1 MFAED
6 LLQFRNDLYN
16 WGVLFCYSGYLNEAV
31 LESIGTAMRVKLEN
45 DTSDPKLARTLFS
58 VFVEQV
64 QNVVRYSAEVEVVD
78 RDGAPPELRHGLLA
92 VGKDAGGHFV
102 TVGNL
107 MLTADV
113 PRLRRDLSEIQKLDK
128 QALTARYREILRAPP
143 PEGSKGAG
151 AGFTHIAR
159 LATRGIEFGFQEV
172 ENGLSFFGLKAML

>member
-6 LLQFRNDLYN
+6 LLRFRNDLHN
-16 WGVLFCYSGYLNEAV
+16 RGVLFCYSGYLTEDV
-31 LESIGTAMRVKLEN
+31 LESIGTAMRLKLEN
-45 DTSDPKLARTLFS
+45 DTADRKLARTLFS

-64 QNVVRYSAEVEVVD
+64 QNVVRYSAEVEVGGGEDSV
-78 RDGAPPELRHGLLA
+78 ELRYGLLA
-92 VGKDAGGHFV
+92 VGKDADGYFV

-113 PRLRRDLSEIQKLDK
+113 PRLRDDLSEIQKLDK
-128 QALTARYREILRAPP
+128 QALTTRYREILKAPP

-159 LATRGIEFGFQEV
+159 LASRGIEFGFLEV
-172 ENGLSFFGLKAML
+172 ESGLSFFGLKAML

>member
-6 LLQFRNDLYN
+6 LLKFRNDIN
-16 WGVLFCYSGYLNEAV
+16 NRGVLFCYSGYLTEAV
-31 LESIGTAMRVKLEN
+31 PGSSSTAMRFKLEN
-45 DTSDPKLARTLFS
+45 DTADRKLARTLFS

-78 RDGAPPELRHGLLA
+78 GEGPAELRYGLLA
-92 VGKDAGGHFV
+92 VGKDADGHFV

-113 PRLRRDLSEIQKLDK
+113 PRLRTDLSEIQKLDK
-128 QALTARYREILRAPP
+128 QALTTRYREILKAPP

-151 AGFTHIAR
+151 AGFTHISR
-159 LATRGIEFGFQEV
+159 SVTRVID
-172 ENGLSFFGLKAML
+172 

>member
-6 LLQFRNDLYN
+6 LLQLRNDLHHR
-16 WGVLFCYSGYLNEAV
+16 GVLFCYSGYLTEAI
-31 LESIGTAMRVKLEN
+31 LESIGTAMRLTLEV
-45 DTSDPKLARTLFS
+45 DTADRKLARSLFS

-78 RDGAPPELRHGLLA
+78 GEGPAELRYGLLA
-92 VGKDAGGHFV
+92 VGRDADGHFV

-107 MLTADV
+107 MLTTDV
-113 PRLRRDLSEIQKLDK
+113 PRLRDDLSEIQKLDR
-128 QALTARYREILRAPP
+128 QALTTRYREILKAPP

-159 LATRGIEFGFQEV
+159 LATRGIEFGFVEV
-172 ENGLSFFGLKAML
+172 KNGLSFFAIKAML

>member
-6 LLQFRNDLYN
+6 LFQFRNDLHN
-16 WGVLFCYSGYLNEAV
+16 RGVLFCYSGYLTEAI
-31 LESIGTAMRVKLEN
+31 LESIGGAMRIKLEI
-45 DTSDPKLARTLFS
+45 DTADRKLARTLFS

-78 RDGAPPELRHGLLA
+78 GENPAELRYGLLA
-92 VGKDAGGHFV
+92 VGKDADGHFI

-107 MLTADV
+107 MFTADV
-113 PRLRRDLSEIQKLDK
+113 ARLRDDLSEIQKLDK
-128 QALTARYREILRAPP
+128 QELTTRYREILKAPP

-159 LATRGIEFGFQEV
+159 LATRGIKFGFLEV

>member
-45 DTSDPKLARTLFS
+45 DTSDPRLARTLFS

-64 QNVVRYSAEVEVVD
+64 QNVVRYSAEVEIVD
-78 RDGAPPELRHGLLA
+78 RDGVPPELRHGLLA
-92 VGKDAGGHFV
+92 VGKDAGGHYV

-113 PRLRRDLSEIQKLDK
+113 PRLRRDLSEIQKLDR
-128 QALTARYREILRAPP
+128 QALTARYREILKAAP

-159 LATRGIEFGFQEV
+159 LAARGIEFGFHEV
-172 ENGLSFFGLKAML
+172 ENELSFFGLKAML

>member
-6 LLQFRNDLYN
+6 LLQFRNGLN
-16 WGVLFCYSGYLNEAV
+16 NRGVLFCYSGYLTEDV
-31 LESIGTAMRVKLEN
+31 LESIGTAMRIKLEN
-45 DTSDPKLARTLFS
+45 DTSDRKLARTLFS

-78 RDGAPPELRHGLLA
+78 GEGPAELRYGLLA
-92 VGKDAGGHFV
+92 VGKDTEGYFV

-107 MLTADV
+107 MLTTDV
-113 PRLRRDLSEIQKLDK
+113 PRLREYLNAIQKLDR
-128 QALTARYREILRAPP
+128 QALTTRYREILKAPP

-151 AGFTHIAR
+151 AGFVHIAR

-172 ENGLSFFGLKAML
+172 DNGLSFFGLQAML